1 MEKKWKMPAVQ
12 QASPIKKTN
21 LQIAMNQLSIFEKS
35 LGKIVNDPEEAKKSY
50 VSWKTWSN

>member
-21 LQIAMNQLSIFEKS
+21 LQIAIDQLSIFEKS
-35 LGKIVNDPEEAKKSY
+35 LGKIANDPEEAKKSY